1 VAALKRP
8 VSPVALRAALDA
20 TEAANVAFILG
31 WRHRVTGPTFAA
43 LLLAVLTYRNSW
55 SMIYHNDNVLVLH
68 VVVLG
73 ASPAADALSLDSRRV
88 PRPPA
93 GGRYGWPIQLMNC
106 VCASTYFLA
115 AVAKLKGPL
124 GRRWASGEALRA
136 QVAVDGLR
144 KELLGAGASPMS
156 YRLYD
161 QTRLFGLLAA
171 GSLVLEAIAP
181 PRSPIDAPARC
192 GR

>member
-1 VAALKRP
+1 
-8 VSPVALRAALDA
+8 
-20 TEAANVAFILG
+20 
-31 WRHRVTGPTFAA
+31 
-43 LLLAVLTYRNSW
+43 
-55 SMIYHNDNVLVLH
+55 
-68 VVVLG
+68 
-73 ASPAADALSLDSRRV
+73 
-88 PRPPA
+88 
-93 GGRYGWPIQLMNC
+93 MNC

-181 PRSPIDAPARC
+181 TTLADRRAGQMWALNAFAMHWGIFALMGIRFRYQMSGVAFAPFFAIERVPLLLARGRRRHRRLLPRR
-192 GR
+192 